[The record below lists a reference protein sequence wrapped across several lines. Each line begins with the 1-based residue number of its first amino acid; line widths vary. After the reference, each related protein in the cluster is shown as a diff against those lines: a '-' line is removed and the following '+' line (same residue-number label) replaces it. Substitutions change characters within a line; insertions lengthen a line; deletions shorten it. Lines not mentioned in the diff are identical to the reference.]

1 MNVGAIL
8 RARSKISAEP
18 VNRRNKISSNHA
30 GRVQAAR
37 RKVSAMQRYS
47 LLVLGILATLGV
59 VFFSSSARAA
69 TPGFTI
75 AATGV
80 SMSSTASSGVGSS
93 SFTLTSV
100 NGYSGS
106 VRVGCAPPTPPTGVK
121 VPFCGNGVPVSG
133 AIPVQP
139 PITLAANEVVTGTIS
154 FYNFPVPCSN
164 PCPVSLPRHKGHG
177 LVPGFALAGALLLG
191 FGFRRRAA
199 RWFTLTLLSVG
210 VLAGLAG
217 ISACG
222 GNNSVVT
229 PGTYVYTITAT
240 DINSSAAVNTS
251 INVNVP

>member
-1 MNVGAIL
+1 MHGHRRLLLIASPLAFILVFCCIGA
-8 RARSKISAEP
+8 P
-18 VNRRNKISSNHA
+18 
-30 GRVQAAR
+30 
-37 RKVSAMQRYS
+37 
-47 LLVLGILATLGV
+47 
-59 VFFSSSARAA
+59 AA

-121 VPFCGNGVPVSG
+121 VPFCGDGIPGFG

-164 PCPVSLPRHKGHG
+164 PCPVSLPHRRGHG
-177 LVPGFALAGALLLG
+177 LAPGFALAGALLLG

-199 RWFTLTLLSVG
+199 RWFTLTLLAVG
-210 VLAGLAG
+210 ALAGLAG

-229 PGTYVYTITAT
+229 PGTYAYTVSAT
-240 DINSSAAVNTS
+240 DVNTS
-251 INVNVP
+251 ATVTATFNVTVP